1 MGRNLLFPVLMLSC
15 AVEFLNAKPQAE
27 VSDPAGMTEIRIV
40 VTDGVAECGVWHSG
54 KHLMDI
60 SRLGFVADIGDFSKL
75 ELESVAKEKVTGDYR
90 LDRIKKSDV
99 HYSVTRAVCR
109 LEHLKIWYSSSLNV
123 IWRQFAPLFIHSS
136 VMPWAVWNMVDAF

>member
-1 MGRNLLFPVLMLSC
+1 MSRNLLFPVLVLSC

-27 VSDPAGMTEIRIV
+27 VSDPAGKTEIRIV

-75 ELESVAKEKVTGDYR
+75 ELESVAKSYLMSPSSSSQGT
-90 LDRIKKSDV
+90 
-99 HYSVTRAVCR
+99 VTRT
-109 LEHLKIWYSSSLNV
+109 I
-123 IWRQFAPLFIHSS
+123 PLTYGPIS
-136 VMPWAVWNMVDAF
+136 